1 MTDRHREIQ
10 DLLVD
15 YAGALR
21 DGCIPD
27 FLKSLT
33 RAEAATIQ
41 EAYELPEA
49 LEMIRLLNVASFA
62 GKTVTPNVGLFTAR
76 VDAKIAL
83 RQKQARG
90 TRRTSKRPTR
100 SPSQRSEIE

>member
-1 MTDRHREIQ
+1 MSDTNREIQ

-33 RAEAATIQ
+33 RVEAETVHQ
-41 EAYELPEA
+41 SYELPEA
-49 LEMIRLLNVASFA
+49 TEIIRLLNELSFA
-62 GKTVTPNVGLFTAR
+62 NQAVKPNVSLFISR
-76 VDAKIAL
+76 VDAKIASRL
-83 RQKQARG
+83 KQ
-90 TRRTSKRPTR
+90 SKSVSLKRVKR
-100 SPSQRSEIE
+100 SLPA

>member
-1 MTDRHREIQ
+1 MSDTNREIQ

-33 RAEAATIQ
+33 RAEAEIIHQ
-41 EAYELPEA
+41 SYELPEA
-49 LEMIRLLNVASFA
+49 TEIIRLLNELSFA
-62 GKTVTPNVGLFTAR
+62 HQAVKPNVSLFISR
-76 VDAKIAL
+76 VDAKIASRL
-83 RQKQARG
+83 KQ
-90 TRRTSKRPTR
+90 SKSASLKRVKR
-100 SPSQRSEIE
+100 SLPA

>member
-1 MTDRHREIQ
+1 MSDTNREIQ

-33 RAEAATIQ
+33 RAEAEIIH
-41 EAYELPEA
+41 ESYELPEA
-49 LEMIRLLNVASFA
+49 TEIIRLLNELSFA
-62 GKTVTPNVGLFTAR
+62 SQAVKPNVSLFISR
-76 VDAKIAL
+76 VDAKIASRL
-83 RQKQARG
+83 KQ
-90 TRRTSKRPTR
+90 SKSASLKRVKR
-100 SPSQRSEIE
+100 SLPA